1 MRLPSNCSLFNVP
14 GFVIT
19 YVVAE
24 KIEKVKKQ
32 KHEKK
37 VPNQWSC

>member
-1 MRLPSNCSLFNVP
+1 MRLPSNCPLFYVP

-24 KIEKVKKQ
+24 KIEKVKKR